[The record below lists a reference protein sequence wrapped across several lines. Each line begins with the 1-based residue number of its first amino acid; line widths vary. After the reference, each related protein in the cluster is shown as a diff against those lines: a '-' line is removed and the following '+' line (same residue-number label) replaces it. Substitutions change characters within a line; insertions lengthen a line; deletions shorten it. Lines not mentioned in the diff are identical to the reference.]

1 MVALQIRDV
10 DERVRDKL
18 TAAAKRRGQSLQQY
32 LHDVI
37 NDEAR
42 RLDNVA
48 VLERFSHRRHGTSLS
63 ADDIVETLHMERQA
77 RDATLGVPDEERR

>member
-10 DERVRDKL
+10 DERVHDKL
-18 TAAAKRRGQSLQQY
+18 AAAAKRRGQSLQAY

-48 VLERFSHRRHGTSLS
+48 VIERFARRSHGASVS
-63 ADDIVETLHMERQA
+63 PEDVVETLRAEREA
-77 RDATLGVPDEERR
+77 RDAALGVPDEERR

>member
-1 MVALQIRDV
+1 MLQIRDV
-10 DERVRDKL
+10 DEQVRDKL
-18 TAAAKRRGQSLQQY
+18 AAAARRRGQSLQQY

-48 VLERFSHRRHGTSLS
+48 VIERFSRRRHGNSLS
-63 ADDIVETLHMERQA
+63 AEDIVETLHRERQT
-77 RDATLGVPDEERR
+77 RDATLDVPDEEAR

>member
-1 MVALQIRDV
+1 MVALQIRDI
-10 DERVRDKL
+10 DDRVHDKL
-18 TAAAKRRGQSLQQY
+18 VAAAKRRGQSLQSY

-48 VLERFSHRRHGTSLS
+48 VIERFGRRRHGVSVS
-63 ADDIVETLHMERQA
+63 PEAVIETLHAERQA
-77 RDATLGVPDEERR
+77 RDAALDVPDEERR

>member
-1 MVALQIRDV
+1 MIALQIRDV

-18 TAAAKRRGQSLQQY
+18 AAAAKRRGQSLQSY

-48 VLERFSHRRHGTSLS
+48 VIDRFSHRRTGTSAS
-63 ADDIVETLHMERQA
+63 SEDVVGTLRAEREA
-77 RDATLGVPDEERR
+77 RDAALGVPDEERR